1 VEDLMSTRLE
11 TAGALRSSIQPA
23 DAGVVRYLVP
33 VGRLLLAAPFV
44 LAGPFH
50 FSPAIIGFAAAQGV
64 PLASVLVPLSG
75 LLASAGGL
83 SILLGYHARLGAAL
97 VVLFLIPVTFAMH
110 RFWAAPDPMMAQMQ
124 QAFFMKN
131 LAMLGGALVVGYFG
145 AGPFSLDARREG
157 SWR

>member
-1 VEDLMSTRLE
+1 MSTRLE
-11 TAGALRSSIQPA
+11 TMGALRSPSEA
-23 DAGVVRYLVP
+23 ANAGVVRYLLP

-50 FSPAIIGFAAAQGV
+50 FAPATIAFAAAQGV

-83 SILLGYHARLGAAL
+83 SILLGYRARLGAAL
-97 VVLFLIPVTFAMH
+97 VVLFLLPVTLVMH

-124 QAFFMKN
+124 EAFFMKN
-131 LAMLGGALVVGYFG
+131 LAMLGSALLVGYFG